1 MAQVVAVLAVET
13 RRVPGGLAGV
23 RVLLRPA
30 GAAAALA
37 RPAHRRSLCLEAIP
51 VTEEPAGEHTASVTA
66 AGASSLKNA

>member
-23 RVLLRPA
+23 RDPRPA